1 MDWIKRWHTVK
12 FIVLVYDGSRGVGA
26 SVWINTLTLTLSLS
40 VSLSSSLSEQEIISG
55 SDYSQSIL
63 FLVQWASKF

>member
-26 SVWINTLTLTLSLS
+26 WVWINTLTLTLSLS
-40 VSLSSSLSEQEIISG
+40 VFYYSVTLSQYRRLYQE
-55 SDYSQSIL
+55 
-63 FLVQWASKF
+63 

>member
-26 SVWINTLTLTLSLS
+26 WVWINTLTLSHFLSLCH
-40 VSLSSSLSEQEIISG
+40 SLSQYGRLYQE
-55 SDYSQSIL
+55 
-63 FLVQWASKF
+63 